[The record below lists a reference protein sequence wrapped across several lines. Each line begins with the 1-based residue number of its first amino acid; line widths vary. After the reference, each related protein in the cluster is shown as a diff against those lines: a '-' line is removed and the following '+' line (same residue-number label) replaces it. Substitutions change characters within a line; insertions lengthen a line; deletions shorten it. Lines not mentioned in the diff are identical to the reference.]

1 MKEERRPP
9 LTFQFKEGH
18 YAFARGWLRNQ
29 YDEDSVKGK
38 EWQRG
43 WNKAYFDNL
52 EEVKRKG
59 LV

>member
-18 YAFARGWLRNQ
+18 FAFSKGWIRNQ
-29 YDEDSVKGK
+29 YDNESVKGK

-43 WNKAYFDNL
+43 WDRAYFENL
-52 EEVKRKG
+52 DTVKRRMA
-59 LV
+59 

>member
-9 LTFQFKEGH
+9 LTFQFKEGY

-29 YDEDSVKGK
+29 YNEDSVKGK

>member
-18 YAFARGWLRNQ
+18 YAFSRGWLRNQ
-29 YDEDSVKGK
+29 YNENSVKGK

-43 WNKAYFDNL
+43 WNRAYFDQL
-52 EEVKRKG
+52 EIMKKLAV
-59 LV
+59 

>member
-18 YAFARGWLRNQ
+18 YAFSRGWLRNQ
-29 YDEDSVKGK
+29 YNENSVKGK

-43 WNKAYFDNL
+43 WNRAYFDRL
-52 EEVKRKG
+52 EIMKKLAV
-59 LV
+59 